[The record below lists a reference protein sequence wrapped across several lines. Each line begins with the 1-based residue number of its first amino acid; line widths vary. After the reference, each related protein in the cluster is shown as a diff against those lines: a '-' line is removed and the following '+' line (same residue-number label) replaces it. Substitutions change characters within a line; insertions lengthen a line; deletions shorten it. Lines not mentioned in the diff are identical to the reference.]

1 MRFNLCLVALAAT
14 IAAGPAF
21 AQAVATDSDTAIA
34 RGTVLG
40 NHSLRK
46 QADLDFGVVT
56 VDPLVSGSVTISAD
70 AAGSRTTGG
79 AGGVTPLAST
89 FQAAKFAGS
98 AAPNEAVSLALTPPP
113 GSIVIDGAGNNIPV
127 SLVLD
132 AGGSPRNADPSGGFT
147 VFVGG
152 TFNLAAG
159 QPAGVYSGQFT
170 LTATY
175 Q

>member
-1 MRFNLCLVALAAT
+1 MRFTICLVALAAT
-14 IAAGPAF
+14 VASGPVF
-21 AQAVATDSDTAIA
+21 AQAVATDSDTAVA

-46 QADLDFGVVT
+46 QTDLDFGVVT
-56 VDPLVSGSVTISAD
+56 VDPALSGTVSIAAD
-70 AAGSRTTGG
+70 ASGSRTTGG

-98 AAPNEAVSLALTPPP
+98 AAPNETVALSLTPPP
-113 GSIVIDGAGNNIPV
+113 GGIVIDGAGNNIPV
-127 SLVLD
+127 TLVLD
-132 AGGSPRNADPSGGFT
+132 TAGTPRKADPSGGFT
-147 VFVGG
+147 VYVGG
-152 TFNLAAG
+152 TFSLLAA
-159 QPAGVYSGQFT
+159 QPAGVYSGQFS

>member
-1 MRFNLCLVALAAT
+1 MRFYVCLAALAAT
-14 IAAGPAF
+14 VAAGPAF
-21 AQAVATDSDTAIA
+21 AQAVATDSDTATA

-46 QADLDFGVVT
+46 QTDLDFGVVT
-56 VDPLVSGSVTISAD
+56 VDPLLSGTVTISAD
-70 AAGSRTTGG
+70 STGARTTGG

-89 FQAAKFAGS
+89 YQAAKFAGS
-98 AAPNEAVSLALTPPP
+98 AAPNETVSLSLTPPP
-113 GSIVIDGAGNNIPV
+113 GGIVIDGAGNNIPV
-127 SLVLD
+127 ALVLD
-132 AGGSPRNADPSGGFT
+132 TAGTPRKADPAGGFT

-152 TFNLAAG
+152 TFSLSAA
-159 QPAGVYSGQFT
+159 QPAGVYSGQFS